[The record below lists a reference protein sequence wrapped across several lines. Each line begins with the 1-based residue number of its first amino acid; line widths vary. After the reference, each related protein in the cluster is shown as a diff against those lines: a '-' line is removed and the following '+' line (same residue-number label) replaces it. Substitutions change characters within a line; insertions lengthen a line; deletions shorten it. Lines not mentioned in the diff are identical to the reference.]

1 MPTWRITEIAEP
13 NLSSIL
19 GLLTGEQ
26 RGRILSQI
34 AAADAKLSEAA
45 EALRAQGETEWKWD
59 GVLLTIADSGQIS
72 IDALLEEAS
81 RGRLTFVTQ
90 LRPRNF
96 FPTEVGMWQPGK
108 APLVMATDAW
118 DVDGMV
124 AVRFKTRV
132 TGRPYTIQQSVVE
145 LEEHRYDDPTAAV
158 DAFAAN
164 CAELAELALSR
175 EATVDAWKP
184 AGQSDA
190 SAGPAPAASI

>member
-13 NLSSIL
+13 NLSSIF

-34 AAADAKLSEAA
+34 AAADAKLSETA
-45 EALRAQGETEWKWD
+45 EALRAQGETEWKWE

-81 RGRLTFVTQ
+81 KGRLTFVAQ

-145 LEEHRYDDPTAAV
+145 LEEQRYDDPAAAI

-184 AGQSDA
+184 SGQSDA